1 MNYAR
6 LALAAV
12 VAAVVDIVYGGLVYG
27 MLLTSQFQAFPA
39 VFRSTESQMAYLPS
53 MFGGILIGI
62 FAVTA
67 IYAKGYEGGSGVA
80 EGLRFGLLVA
90 IFNAGYFVAT
100 SYAILNIGRALTVSM
115 AVAGLVEW
123 LLVGATIGLFYK
135 PLPAA
140 AAR

>member
-12 VAAVVDIVYGGLVYG
+12 VAAVVGFVYGGLVYG
-27 MLLTSQFQAFPA
+27 MLLTSQFGAFPA
-39 VFRSTESQMAYLPS
+39 VFRSTESQMAYLPA
-53 MFGGILIGI
+53 MFVGILIGI